1 MIEENNFGENQND
14 NLDIDK
20 MGIYELAGNSL
31 KERLTTLPEEVRR
44 KIYERVIK
52 EIKETPQDKTLN
64 NSLINVLPPDIRIK
78 YLNYYDIN
86 LVYDIIDFAKGMQ
99 NEDDLMKVAIKGL
112 NTILS
117 RADEILSIVPKNKK
131 IEFLNLISDKEKE
144 LNREIITIINVTD
157 YIKQFDIDQR
167 LDVIQNVI
175 FKRFQIVYDEM
186 FSKYIEPVL
195 RFNPYSYTYFL
206 KAYEDEKD
214 KEFKNSEMFKTLEFF
229 VEESKKCKYPNLNE
243 PVGIVNIQDVVKL
256 FQNQGYNLS
265 ELAEYLINSK
275 AIENKVMFFELSDC
289 LTQELS
295 EKLYIKYCLEE
306 KKFDYKYAITRP
318 QLKGKMSSFDYLNI
332 LFKNLSKDELTSL
345 FDEIKIIFHEME
357 SYPEYDKKYDLIITI
372 FSNKYNL
379 DSNKVILFTK
389 KFGYNFLKYLDNEN
403 IRKFIDTD
411 INYIDKLF
419 ELFTSS
425 TTIINKSVTN
435 DVVNSLLQRQF
446 MLEKQETYNIFST
459 FERLVQNND
468 IENIKKLIQQI
479 SNEYDLTNILK
490 KNNCSLDELYNQ
502 VILGNLDLLHLI
514 TNSYIAYLRE
524 QFIKEKLPNV
534 EEFLSMEKIISR
546 ESYKKD
552 IIEHK
557 AFCIVSECRKLSN
570 VKFTEDQQYLLDNE
584 GVIWILV
591 AFKKNPKENKLDNKY
606 KKYLKP
612 LSELLDIMY
621 DNKVKFDDYNPSYS
635 FNKHL
640 KFDFV
645 QGEISNDFLIGIL
658 LEANYEGVM
667 NVLSNDTNYSSLKA
681 FLEKY
686 KIIGWQDMFSK
697 LMSKGDI
704 IFDEGTVASLI
715 SNYDKIK
722 KYVDS
727 KSSLTSIIDYA
738 NCYSTVSSFYKIL
751 FGSEDYNLIA
761 ANAGRNKASATKY
774 QRLNGCKDLVSLMYE
789 KDSFTIPT
797 SDTNITLKSGK
808 NINIVVGNA
817 TNMMNLTYG
826 ERTESCMRKDGTFNS
841 LFEHCITDKNGFHI
855 RFVNPKTGNLIS
867 RVSGTRNGNTIFL
880 NELRDSLDSEYS
892 NEDLYE
898 AIKMISE
905 HLIQLSKESQMPI
918 DNVIIT
924 SDYALKEH
932 KSENQNLNLSSKERK
947 EALRNIDFNFT
958 ERGILLASS
967 NNEGKIIDYKFNE
980 DVPNYDSI
988 RDDIKTYYGT
998 SAINRII
1005 QIKIIND
1012 LINRVPIE
1020 NISTEYTGE
1029 VPDYVISGE
1038 DFYIAYSRN
1047 NIDVYVIDSR
1057 KDNQRTLAELNS
1069 ILKSNVNLFDSTI
1082 SKGVNR

>member
-1 MIEENNFGENQND
+1 
-14 NLDIDK
+14 
-20 MGIYELAGNSL
+20 
-31 KERLTTLPEEVRR
+31 
-44 KIYERVIK
+44 
-52 EIKETPQDKTLN
+52 
-64 NSLINVLPPDIRIK
+64 
-78 YLNYYDIN
+78 
-86 LVYDIIDFAKGMQ
+86 
-99 NEDDLMKVAIKGL
+99 
-112 NTILS
+112 
-117 RADEILSIVPKNKK
+117 
-131 IEFLNLISDKEKE
+131 
-144 LNREIITIINVTD
+144 
-157 YIKQFDIDQR
+157 
-167 LDVIQNVI
+167 
-175 FKRFQIVYDEM
+175 
-186 FSKYIEPVL
+186 
-195 RFNPYSYTYFL
+195 
-206 KAYEDEKD
+206 
-214 KEFKNSEMFKTLEFF
+214 
-229 VEESKKCKYPNLNE
+229 
-243 PVGIVNIQDVVKL
+243 
-256 FQNQGYNLS
+256 
-265 ELAEYLINSK
+265 
-275 AIENKVMFFELSDC
+275 
-289 LTQELS
+289 
-295 EKLYIKYCLEE
+295 
-306 KKFDYKYAITRP
+306 
-318 QLKGKMSSFDYLNI
+318 
-332 LFKNLSKDELTSL
+332 
-345 FDEIKIIFHEME
+345 
-357 SYPEYDKKYDLIITI
+357 
-372 FSNKYNL
+372 
-379 DSNKVILFTK
+379 
-389 KFGYNFLKYLDNEN
+389 
-403 IRKFIDTD
+403 
-411 INYIDKLF
+411 
-419 ELFTSS
+419 
-425 TTIINKSVTN
+425 
-435 DVVNSLLQRQF
+435 
-446 MLEKQETYNIFST
+446 
-459 FERLVQNND
+459 
-468 IENIKKLIQQI
+468 
-479 SNEYDLTNILK
+479 
-490 KNNCSLDELYNQ
+490 
-502 VILGNLDLLHLI
+502 
-514 TNSYIAYLRE
+514 
-524 QFIKEKLPNV
+524 
-534 EEFLSMEKIISR
+534 
-546 ESYKKD
+546 
-552 IIEHK
+552 
-557 AFCIVSECRKLSN
+557 
-570 VKFTEDQQYLLDNE
+570 
-584 GVIWILV
+584 
-591 AFKKNPKENKLDNKY
+591 
-606 KKYLKP
+606 
-612 LSELLDIMY
+612 MY

-645 QGEISNDFLIGIL
+645 QGEISNDFLIEIL

-761 ANAGRNKASATKY
+761 ANTGRNKASATKY

-797 SDTNITLKSGK
+797 LDTNITLKSGK

-826 ERTESCMRKDGTFNS
+826 ERTESCMRKDGAFNS

-898 AIKMISE
+898 VIKMISE

-918 DNVIIT
+918 DNIIIT

-932 KSENQNLNLSSKERK
+932 KSETQNLNLSPKEIK
-947 EALRNIDFNFT
+947 EALRNIDFNLKD
-958 ERGILLASS
+958 RGILLASS

-980 DVPNYDSI
+980 DAPNYDSI
-988 RDDIKTYYGT
+988 RDNVKTYYGT

-1047 NIDVYVIDSR
+1047 NIDVYVIDYR